1 MFGNLLGSVVRIANT
16 PIRATEDLLDAES
29 EDDRL
34 FSKPA
39 DCLTKELEDIDE
51 DDD

>member
-1 MFGNLLGSVVRIANT
+1 MFGDFLSSVVRVANA
-16 PIRATEDLLDAES
+16 PIRATETLFDIDE
-29 EDDRL
+29 EDRI

-39 DCLTKELEDIDE
+39 DALADELEAIDE

>member
-1 MFGNLLGSVVRIANT
+1 MFGNLLGSVVRVVNA
-16 PIRATEDLLDAES
+16 PIRAVEDVLGVED

-39 DCLTKELEDIDE
+39 DALAEELEEIDE
-51 DDD
+51 D